1 MNKIRSGV
9 RAHIVNERG
18 DRMITDIQRQLQEPF
33 PIDDISW
40 LPGATTKDKDKCLAL
55 AYADLRAYQN
65 RLDDIFGMDWS
76 VSYTPWGDR
85 IICHVTINGITRS
98 STGEPDAQSN
108 KSEIG
113 GTASEAQAFKR
124 ACAMFGLGRYLYNL
138 PQEWVPFDGRAITKE
153 GKKQLDNMYSRFLK
167 STPLMVDTKTGEILM
182 TAQNGP
188 QRTQNQQPANGATVT
203 QKTQPRPAQS
213 ATKDNEL
220 DWLGCKLYG
229 DKWEEVLAHNIKRL
243 TGKQQPASALT
254 DEQVA
259 KMVGGLKELEKRRN
273 PVPEDVNYYDSGEE
287 WRGMSEEADVNE
299 RKAKATGGPFVWP
312 TDDEALEI
320 CTGLVN
326 SPDCDSDVTKLL
338 VEFHALAEGSTKAM
352 SDKQYGFLV
361 SLLDKRYNGGHNA
374 ILSALTGMII
384 NSDFI
389 PGWQIKVLIDWLK
402 DADSNAGNVDR
413 LDAMVDALKL
423 DLQQLEAA

>member
-1 MNKIRSGV
+1 
-9 RAHIVNERG
+9 
-18 DRMITDIQRQLQEPF
+18 MITDIQKLLQSPF

-40 LPGATTKDKDKCLAL
+40 LPGATTKEKDKCLAL

-65 RLDDIFGMDWS
+65 RLDDVFGMDWA

-138 PQEWVPFDGRAITKE
+138 PQEWVPFDGRAITKD

-167 STPLMVDTKTGEILM
+167 STPLMVDVSTGEILLSQ
-182 TAQNGP
+182 QNGP
-188 QRTQNQQPANGATVT
+188 QRTQNQQPSNHAVI
-203 QKTQPRPAQS
+203 QPKAAQRLVYDD
-213 ATKDNEL
+213 KKLNENQIEL
-220 DWLGCKLYG
+220 DILGNRLYG
-229 DKWEEVLAHNIKRL
+229 EKWDEVRAHNIKRL

-254 DEQVA
+254 DDEVA
-259 KMVGGLKELEKRRN
+259 KLVGGLKELEKRRN
-273 PVPEDVNYYDSGEE
+273 PPPPNPVPEDVNYYDSGDE
-287 WRGMSEEADVNE
+287 WRGMSEEADANE
-299 RKAKATGGPFVWP
+299 RKAKAAGGPFVWP

-320 CTGLVN
+320 CTGLAN
-326 SPDCDSDVTKLL
+326 SPDCDADMGVLL
-338 VEFHALAEGSTKAM
+338 HEFHALAEGSTKAM
-352 SDKQYGFLV
+352 SEKQYGFLV

-384 NSDFI
+384 NSNFI
-389 PGWQIKVLIDWLK
+389 PGWKVKELIDWLK
-402 DADSNAGNVDR
+402 DEATNAQKLATLDS
-413 LDAMVDALKL
+413 LVDALKV
-423 DLQQLEAA
+423 DLQQLGVA